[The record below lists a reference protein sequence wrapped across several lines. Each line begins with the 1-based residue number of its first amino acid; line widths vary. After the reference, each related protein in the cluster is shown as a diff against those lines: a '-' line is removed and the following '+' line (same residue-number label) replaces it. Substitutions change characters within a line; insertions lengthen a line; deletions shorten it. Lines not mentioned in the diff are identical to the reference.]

1 MQFFNFL
8 LFYPVFMSIYWI
20 VGSIYFY
27 FTREIRY
34 SLNKKPDINV
44 DELEGI
50 TFLLACYNE
59 SETIEDTLSNVL
71 ALKYEKKEIIIIND
85 GSSDNT
91 AELIYKIKENN
102 DFIFVDLQENRG
114 KANALNQGIKQASY
128 DYVMC
133 LDADTIV
140 DQDAPYYMIENFK
153 HDQNLVQLQVILE
166 FEIRVLF

>member
-153 HDQNLVQLQVILE
+153 HNPNLVQLQVILE

>member
-102 DFIFVDLQENRG
+102 DLFLSIYKKTEV
-114 KANALNQGIKQASY
+114 KPTHSIKALNR
-128 DYVMC
+128 
-133 LDADTIV
+133 LH
-140 DQDAPYYMIENFK
+140 MIM
-153 HDQNLVQLQVILE
+153 
-166 FEIRVLF
+166 

>member
-102 DFIFVDLQENRG
+102 DSSIYKKTEV
-114 KANALNQGIKQASY
+114 KPTHSIKALNR
-128 DYVMC
+128 
-133 LDADTIV
+133 LH
-140 DQDAPYYMIENFK
+140 MIM
-153 HDQNLVQLQVILE
+153 
-166 FEIRVLF
+166 

>member
-50 TFLLACYNE
+50 TFYLPVITKVKRLKIRYLMFLYSNTRRKKLLSLMMEVQIIQQN
-59 SETIEDTLSNVL
+59 SSIKSKKIMTLF
-71 ALKYEKKEIIIIND
+71 
-85 GSSDNT
+85 SS
-91 AELIYKIKENN
+91 IYKKTEVKPTHSIK
-102 DFIFVDLQENRG
+102 
-114 KANALNQGIKQASY
+114 ALNR
-128 DYVMC
+128 
-133 LDADTIV
+133 LH
-140 DQDAPYYMIENFK
+140 MIM
-153 HDQNLVQLQVILE
+153 
-166 FEIRVLF
+166 

>member
-153 HDQNLVQLQVILE
+153 HDPNLVQLQVILE

>member
-114 KANALNQGIKQASY
+114 KAKRTQSR
-128 DYVMC
+128 
-133 LDADTIV
+133 
-140 DQDAPYYMIENFK
+140 
-153 HDQNLVQLQVILE
+153 H
-166 FEIRVLF
+166 

>member
-114 KANALNQGIKQASY
+114 KANALNQGIHKW
-128 DYVMC
+128 
-133 LDADTIV
+133 
-140 DQDAPYYMIENFK
+140 EK
-153 HDQNLVQLQVILE
+153 HI
-166 FEIRVLF
+166 

>member
-1 MQFFNFL
+1 
-8 LFYPVFMSIYWI
+8 MSIYWI

-50 TFLLACYNE
+50 TFYLPVITKVKRLKIRC
-59 SETIEDTLSNVL
+59 LMFLHSNTR
-71 ALKYEKKEIIIIND
+71 KKIIIIND

-102 DFIFVDLQENRG
+102 DFIFVDLQE
-114 KANALNQGIKQASY
+114 
-128 DYVMC
+128 
-133 LDADTIV
+133 T
-140 DQDAPYYMIENFK
+140 E
-153 HDQNLVQLQVILE
+153 
-166 FEIRVLF
+166 

>member
-102 DFIFVDLQENRG
+102 DFIYKKTEV
-114 KANALNQGIKQASY
+114 KPTHSIKALNR
-128 DYVMC
+128 
-133 LDADTIV
+133 LH
-140 DQDAPYYMIENFK
+140 MIM
-153 HDQNLVQLQVILE
+153 
-166 FEIRVLF
+166 

>member
-140 DQDAPYYMIENFK
+140 DQDAPYYMIEN
-153 HDQNLVQLQVILE
+153 
-166 FEIRVLF
+166 

>member
-59 SETIEDTLSNVL
+59 SDTIEDTLSNVL

-114 KANALNQGIKQASY
+114 KANALNQGIKR
-128 DYVMC
+128 
-133 LDADTIV
+133 LH
-140 DQDAPYYMIENFK
+140 MIM
-153 HDQNLVQLQVILE
+153 
-166 FEIRVLF
+166 